1 MSASGKVRSADTG
14 RPMSCSD
21 MAKPE
26 SQPWRPYPELSDAV
40 RIEHA
45 RAFLAEMATRRSCRA
60 FSDAPVPREVI
71 EAALLA
77 AGSAPSGANRQ
88 PWHFSV
94 IHSDE
99 AKAAIRVAVEEE
111 ERQFYAGLGGKAWLE
126 AVRPLGTAA
135 DKPYLELAPW
145 LIAVFAQRYEN
156 ADEREEQRNYNV
168 TESVCIATGLLLA
181 TLHTAGVAT
190 LVHTPHPMRF
200 LNRVCRRPD
209 NERPVMLIVAG
220 HAAPDAITPAG
231 IEQKKPLEEIS
242 SWL

>member
-1 MSASGKVRSADTG
+1 MLSPETRAVMSFSG
-14 RPMSCSD
+14 
-21 MAKPE
+21 MATPD
-26 SQPWRPYPELSDAV
+26 SQPWHPYPALGDAA
-40 RIEHA
+40 RIERA

-60 FSDAPVPREVI
+60 FSEAPVPREVI

-94 IHSDE
+94 IHSPE

-111 ERQFYAGLGGKAWLE
+111 ERQFYAGLGGKAWLD

-145 LIAVFAQRYEN
+145 LIAVFAQRYES
-156 ADEREEQRNYNV
+156 ADERDEQRNYNV
-168 TESVCIATGLLLA
+168 TESVCIAAGLLLA
-181 TLHTAGVAT
+181 ALHTAGVAT

-209 NERPVMLIVAG
+209 NERPMLLVVAG
-220 HAAPDAITPAG
+220 HAAPGATMPAG
-231 IEQKKPLEEIS
+231 IERKKALEEIS

>member
-1 MSASGKVRSADTG
+1 
-14 RPMSCSD
+14 MSCSG
-21 MAKPE
+21 MADPE
-26 SQPWRPYPELSDAV
+26 SQPWQPYPALADTA
-40 RIEHA
+40 RIERA
-45 RAFLAEMATRRSCRA
+45 RAFLAEMASRRSCRD

-94 IHSDE
+94 IHSAE

-111 ERQFYAGLGGKAWLE
+111 ERQFYAGLGGKAWLD

-145 LIAVFAQRYEN
+145 LIAVFAQRYE
-156 ADEREEQRNYNV
+156 APDELDEQRNYNV
-168 TESVCIATGLLLA
+168 TESVCIAAGLLLA
-181 TLHTAGVAT
+181 ALHAAGVAT
-190 LVHTPHPMRF
+190 LVHTPYPMRF

-220 HAAPDAITPAG
+220 HPAPDATIPQG
-231 IEQKKPLEEIS
+231 IERKKPLEDIS